1 MRHMDEAL
9 KEGTL
14 EAETQPKRR
23 RWGVVA
29 AWVAV
34 IGLLVLLG
42 LGLRRAHR
50 GPVVVGD
57 RAPDFVLTT
66 FDGHRIDSQDLKG
79 QVVVLNFWASW
90 CNPCEDEAL
99 ELEQAY
105 RMYRDRGVVFLGI
118 DYADSESE
126 ALDYLERF
134 GVTYPNGPDLRGRI
148 SQSFRVRSVPETY
161 IVGPDGILTSTKIGP
176 FLSLVE
182 ITQAIDEAL
191 GEP

>member
-1 MRHMDEAL
+1 MDEAL
-9 KEGTL
+9 KEGPL
-14 EAETQPKRR
+14 EVEAQPKRR

-29 AWVAV
+29 AWVSV

-50 GPVVVGD
+50 GPVVAGD
-57 RAPDFVLTT
+57 QAPDFVLTT
-66 FDGHRIDSQDLKG
+66 YEGQIIDSQDLKG

-90 CNPCEDEAL
+90 CNPCKDEAF

-105 RMYRDRGVVFLGI
+105 QMYRDQGVVFLGI
-118 DYADSESE
+118 DYADSEPE

-134 GVTYPNGPDLRGRI
+134 GITYPNGPDKRARI

-161 IVGPDGILTSTKIGP
+161 IVGTDGMLTYTKIGP
-176 FLSLVE
+176 FLSLEE